1 MIVYT
6 FLSAIASIY
15 LCFLILNRLKKN
27 IEKQDQAPRTIR
39 KWVLDNPEGE
49 LYIAFITSDQKV
61 WSACGRYAM
70 SSGSTNTTWSDF
82 LAGDL
87 NDLVRRTMGQKVLD
101 EMIECLKQQKN
112 K

>member
-61 WSACGRYAM
+61 WSASGRYAH
-70 SSGSTNTTWSDF
+70 SSGSTSTTWSSF

-87 NDLVRRTMGQKVLD
+87 NELVRRTMGKNVLE
-101 EMIECLKQQKN
+101 EMLECLKQQNIK
-112 K
+112 